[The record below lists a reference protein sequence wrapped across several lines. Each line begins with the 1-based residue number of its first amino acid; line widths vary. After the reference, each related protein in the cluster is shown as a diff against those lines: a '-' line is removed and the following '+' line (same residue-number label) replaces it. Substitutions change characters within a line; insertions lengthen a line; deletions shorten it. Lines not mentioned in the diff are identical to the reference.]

1 MSKAKVGDKFII
13 EVESIYK
20 DTNNNELYKIKGFNS
35 LVFDSNGIDKLVDYN
50 VMAIPVKRKMVTDAN
65 ARGYAEGFK
74 AGAEAQLK
82 ACEKVINDI
91 TTIGTNKDFLRN
103 MYGVDNIWEVLK
115 KREISE
121 IISHYKTYNSTST
134 KPITNSHIL
143 KVGDIV
149 KAPGCDNA
157 IVTMISGNRCHV
169 VGKNFKGDLDIS
181 LVSYT
186 GKHHMLFEEL

>member
-1 MSKAKVGDKFII
+1 MGKAKVGDKFII
-13 EVESIYK
+13 EVDSVYK

-50 VMAIPVKRKMVTDAN
+50 ELAIPVKREMVNN
-65 ARGYAEGFK
+65 AHQNGYAEGYK

-91 TTIGTNKDFLRN
+91 TTIGSDKEFLRN
-103 MYGVDNIWEVLK
+103 MYGVDNLWEVLK
-115 KREISE
+115 SHEISE
-121 IISHYKTYNSTST
+121 IIAHYKNYKSVVSKTS
-134 KPITNSHIL
+134 SHIL
-143 KVGDIV
+143 RVGDIV
-149 KAPGCDNA
+149 KAPGCDDA

-169 VGKNFKGDLDIS
+169 VGKNFKGDVDIQ